1 VNAVLGVGLD
11 RLLGGK
17 PAFINFDRTLLLG
30 DWTRLLP
37 PEKSVIEILETVP
50 PDEEV
55 LSACRQLH
63 QQGYALALD
72 ACRDDERTAA
82 FATLVD
88 ILKVDFQQTSPAHQQ
103 KVLCRYR
110 KLKIRMVATKIE
122 NEPAFLRG
130 RQLGYDYFQGYFFDR
145 PTILRAASVPASL
158 VCALRLV
165 RQMQREDLDF
175 AAVEELIRQDASFSS
190 SLLAYVN
197 SAAFEWSS
205 RVESV
210 RQSIFLLGAD
220 RIRKWVW
227 MASMSSLGQSRS
239 PALMAQ
245 VFTRGRFCE
254 EIACAARLSRS
265 EFDPFLLGMLSLL
278 EAILDR
284 PLPGILDDLGIG
296 RNIRDA
302 LLGTAGEAD
311 PLSLSL
317 RIVKSYEA
325 ADWRGVKE
333 AARELGLSA
342 EALSACYLESLSWVD
357 RILSNFE
364 QKWRT
369 DSLPRPIDFHRN
381 PEIRAGI
388 GS

>member
-1 VNAVLGVGLD
+1 
-11 RLLGGK
+11 
-17 PAFINFDRTLLLG
+17 
-30 DWTRLLP
+30 
-37 PEKSVIEILETVP
+37 
-50 PDEEV
+50 
-55 LSACRQLH
+55 
-63 QQGYALALD
+63 
-72 ACRDDERTAA
+72 
-82 FATLVD
+82 
-88 ILKVDFQQTSPAHQQ
+88 
-103 KVLCRYR
+103 
-110 KLKIRMVATKIE
+110 
-122 NEPAFLRG
+122 
-130 RQLGYDYFQGYFFDR
+130 LGYDYFQGYFFDR

-175 AAVEELIRQDASFSS
+175 PAVEELIRQDASFSS

-197 SAAFEWSS
+197 SAAFEWSN

-210 RQSIFLLGAD
+210 RQSLFLLGAD

-239 PALMAQ
+239 PVLMAQ
-245 VFTRGRFCE
+245 VFMRGRFCE
-254 EIACAARLSRS
+254 EIASAARLSLN

-302 LLGTAGEAD
+302 LLGTTGEAD

-317 RIVKSYEA
+317 RIVKSYEVG
-325 ADWRGVKE
+325 DWRGVTE
-333 AARELGLSA
+333 AARKLGMSA
-342 EALSACYLESLSWVD
+342 EALSVCYLESLSWVD
-357 RILSNFE
+357 TILSNFE